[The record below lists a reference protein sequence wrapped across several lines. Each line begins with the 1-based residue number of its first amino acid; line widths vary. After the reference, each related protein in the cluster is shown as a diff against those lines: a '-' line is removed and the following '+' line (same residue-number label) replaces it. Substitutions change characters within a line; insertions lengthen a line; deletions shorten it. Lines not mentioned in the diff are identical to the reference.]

1 MAAYRTTDTLKLVPS
16 PVHSSIDSEL
26 PAQLSAAGFEWPG
39 GRGVSDI
46 DLQVRRGETVTL
58 LGPNG
63 AGKSTI
69 LKMLSGE
76 IAPQRGGVAIFGS
89 PHGAAARRQ
98 IGLVLQE
105 PSTDDL
111 MTVQETLLLHGR
123 LFGLPRVELS
133 RRCDDILSA
142 LDIADRAGDRCETLS
157 GGLRR
162 RLDIARALL
171 HDPELLLLDEPTL
184 ALDPESSA
192 AIWYSLQRRAAA
204 GVAIVVC
211 SNDTAEAEANADR
224 VVIISDGRVLA
235 DDTPQ
240 HLTSALKHDALE
252 LDWPSPSD
260 HELSTLASWDGVG
273 AIASH
278 DGALHLTVDS
288 SAEIVPLLFQ
298 HFGSR
303 ISGIRIRESSLR
315 DAWFQIVGLPLDEH
329 PTQQAAARE
338 RPEGVQQQ

>member
-1 MAAYRTTDTLKLVPS
+1 MPS
-16 PVHSSIDSEL
+16 SVQSSIDSQSPPQL
-26 PAQLSAAGFEWPG
+26 PAKLSAAGFEWPG
-39 GRGVSDI
+39 GRGVSDV
-46 DLQVRRGETVTL
+46 DLQVRRGEIVTL

-76 IAPQRGGVAIFGS
+76 IAPQRGSVAIFGA
-89 PHGAAARRQ
+89 PHGSAARRR

-111 MTVQETLLLHGR
+111 MTVQETLELHGR
-123 LFGLPRVELS
+123 LFGLPRGELA
-133 RRCDDILSA
+133 RRCADILNS
-142 LDIADRAGDRCETLS
+142 LDIADRAADRCETLS

-171 HDPELLLLDEPTL
+171 HHPDLLLLDEPTL

-192 AIWYSLQRRAAA
+192 AIWQSLHSRAGD
-204 GVAIVVC
+204 GVAVVVC
-211 SNDTAEAEANADR
+211 SNDTAEAESNADR
-224 VVIISDGRVLA
+224 VVIVSDGRVLA

-240 HLTSALKHDALE
+240 HLTSALKNDALE

-260 HELSTLASWDGVG
+260 DELALLSSWPGVG
-273 AIASH
+273 AIARH
-278 DGALHLTVDS
+278 EGALHLTVDS

-298 HFGSR
+298 QFGSR

-329 PTQQAAARE
+329 PTQQAAVRE
-338 RPEGVQQQ
+338 RLERVRQP

>member
-1 MAAYRTTDTLKLVPS
+1 VPS
-16 PVHSSIDSEL
+16 PAQSSIDSQL
-26 PAQLSAAGFEWPG
+26 PAQLAAAGFEWPG

-46 DLQVRRGETVTL
+46 DLQVRRGAIVTL

-76 IAPQRGGVAIFGS
+76 IAPQRGSVAIFATT
-89 PHGAAARRQ
+89 HGAAARRR

-111 MTVQETLLLHGR
+111 MTVQETLHLHGR
-123 LFGLPRVELS
+123 LFGLPRAELS

-142 LDIADRAGDRCETLS
+142 LDIADRAADRCETLS

-171 HDPELLLLDEPTL
+171 HDPDLLLLDEPTL

-192 AIWYSLQRRAAA
+192 AIWRTLHERAAG
-204 GVAIVVC
+204 GVAVVVC
-211 SNDTAEAEANADR
+211 SNDTMEAEAHADR
-224 VVIISDGRVLA
+224 VVIVSDGRVLA
-235 DDTPQ
+235 NDTPQ
-240 HLTSALKHDALE
+240 NLTSALKRDALE
-252 LDWPSPSD
+252 LDWPGPTD
-260 HELSTLASWDGVG
+260 AELATLASWGGVG
-273 AIASH
+273 AITRH
-278 DGALHLTVDS
+278 EGALHLTVDS

-298 HFGSR
+298 QFGSR
-303 ISGIRIRESSLR
+303 IGGIRIRESSLR

-329 PTQQAAARE
+329 PTRQAATRE
-338 RPEGVQQQ
+338 RVERVRQS